1 MPPKRRSRK
10 RPGLDVDI
18 GPPERLARGEIV
30 ITGSGAQR
38 QGRVLSLIDRLPEV
52 DRQTAAWLLTL
63 HRRAQF
69 NGYALSRLDGTPP
82 ATPQSRDGLAPTEA
96 AAAARRKLAA
106 IETRL
111 APVLWLAVEGYLLN
125 EESAEA
131 VAARLAN
138 HGFEVSRKLIPT
150 LAAVALQQLRR
161 RDSPPARHPP
171 AATGEKV
178 TGTG

>member
-10 RPGLDVDI
+10 RPGLDVDL
-18 GPPERLARGEIV
+18 GTPERLARGEIV
-30 ITGSGAQR
+30 ITGAGAQR
-38 QGRVLSLIDRLPEV
+38 QGRALSLVDRLPEV

-63 HRRAQF
+63 HRRARF
-69 NGYALSRLDGTPP
+69 NGYALSRFDGTPP
-82 ATPQSRDGLAPTEA
+82 AAPQGRDGLAPTEQ

-106 IETRL
+106 VQARL
-111 APVLWLAVEGYLLN
+111 APVLWLALQGYLLD

-138 HGFEVSRKLIPT
+138 HGFEVSRKAVPLLGT
-150 LAAVALQQLRR
+150 VALQQLRR

-171 AATGEKV
+171 G
-178 TGTG
+178 GTGGG